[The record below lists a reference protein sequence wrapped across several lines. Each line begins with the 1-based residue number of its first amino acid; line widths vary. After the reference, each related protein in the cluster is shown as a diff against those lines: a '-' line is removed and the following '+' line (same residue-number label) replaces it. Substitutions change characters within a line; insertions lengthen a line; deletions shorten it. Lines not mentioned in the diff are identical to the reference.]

1 MFLYLYIT
9 IDFSINNMKHIM
21 VIYPCT
27 LDRKGF
33 KCKLSPSY
41 KSCRYVIVLFRFS
54 FIIYHENKTFA
65 DFGV

>member
-1 MFLYLYIT
+1 
-9 IDFSINNMKHIM
+9 MKHIM

-41 KSCRYVIVLFRFS
+41 KSFRYVIVLFRFS